1 MAEVVKLLG
10 ALSSPFVFRVIWA
23 LKMKGIPYEFIEED
37 VTTKSPLLLKNN
49 PALKKIPVLLHSEK
63 PVCES
68 MIIVE
73 YIDEIWPQ
81 NPLLPND
88 PYERAPARFWVKFT
102 DDKVKSTGI
111 ILRYIKYYY
120 ETEFWALKKNW
131 FLLIWL
137 VHDQ

>member
-10 ALSSPFVFRVIWA
+10 AWSSPFVFRVIWA
-23 LKMKGIPYEFIEED
+23 LKIKGIPYEFIEED
-37 VTTKSPLLLKNN
+37 VTNKSPLLLKNN
-49 PALKKIPVLLHSEK
+49 PVLKKIPVLLHGGK

-88 PYERAPARFWVKFT
+88 PYERALARFWVKFT
-102 DDKVKSTGI
+102 EDKVKSTGI
-111 ILRYIKYYY
+111 ILHYIKYYY
-120 ETEFWALKKNW
+120 ETGLAMLN
-131 FLLIWL
+131 FLYSISFYQLMS
-137 VHDQ
+137 

>member
-10 ALSSPFVFRVIWA
+10 AFSSPFVFRVIWA
-23 LKMKGIPYEFIEED
+23 LKMKGVPYEFIEED
-37 VTTKSPLLLKNN
+37 VTNKSPLLLKNN
-49 PALKKIPVLLHSEK
+49 PVLKKIPVLLHGEK

-88 PYERAPARFWVKFT
+88 PYERARARFWVKFT

-111 ILRYIKYYY
+111 VLHY
-120 ETEFWALKKNW
+120 T
-131 FLLIWL
+131 
-137 VHDQ
+137 